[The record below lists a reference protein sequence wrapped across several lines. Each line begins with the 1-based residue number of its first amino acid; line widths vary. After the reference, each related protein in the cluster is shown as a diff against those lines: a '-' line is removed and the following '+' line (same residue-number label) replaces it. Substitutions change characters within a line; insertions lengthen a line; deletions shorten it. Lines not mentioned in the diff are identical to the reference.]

1 MANSRTPDIA
11 ILTAMVLLGSTLS
24 FGMEPLVGRLVV
36 PFYGG
41 AVHVWLTCMMVF
53 QGLLLLGYAYAHLV
67 APRLGGWHLIVL
79 LIPLVQWPLGFTSPY
94 APEAPIGAL
103 VGSLLAT
110 ISLPFAALTTTSVVA
125 QSWWARSE
133 LASEGEPFWL
143 YAASNVGSLAALL
156 AYPLLVE
163 PLSGLA
169 VQTSTWSSLY
179 LLYVVVTGLAWFRL
193 RPQRAEV
200 ASLRFDG
207 SDPTWAWLLLAA
219 APSALLL
226 ATTNHIAH
234 EVGSFPLVWV
244 LPMALYLGSFIPAF
258 RAGEGTSVRISRRW
272 MALLAAQALLFAA
285 FKGAAAWWLLV
296 ATLVPFTL
304 LCVSCHRLLYEL
316 RPAPERLT
324 TFYLWM
330 SVGGFLGGTAVT
342 LGAPALLDALYEP
355 YLALA
360 VIGLALATGARVA
373 GLRWRPWGEDS
384 ALGRRLGIY
393 LGLVLVVAMI
403 DKSGTFH
410 GDVLVRHRS
419 FYGVYRIEDAA
430 AADKTP
436 AHRRMVHGGT
446 AHGIEDRSG
455 RSGAYYHPGSP
466 LDQVVAARP
475 AGPTRTGVIGLGT
488 GAMAGMIDADDTMV
502 FYEIH
507 GEMEPLVREWFG
519 FMNGSPGE
527 VSVVVGDARLKLQEE
542 ADEPAYDLLVVDA
555 FAGDGIPV
563 HLVTRE
569 AWDIFLSRVAEDG
582 LLAMHISNRY
592 YDIRPVL
599 AVLAQHFGLQGRFQ
613 QTPQAATRY
622 PTDFPSQVVVFE
634 RDGSRLE
641 TFDASGWQPIE
652 RGQDLGG
659 AMWTDDW
666 SGLLE
671 ALRF

>member
-1 MANSRTPDIA
+1 
-11 ILTAMVLLGSTLS
+11 MVLLGSTLS

-53 QGLLLLGYAYAHLV
+53 QGLLLLGYGYAHLV
-67 APRLGGWHLIVL
+67 APRLGAWHLAVL
-79 LIPLVQWPLGFTSPY
+79 LLPLAQWPLDFVSPY

-103 VGSLLAT
+103 VLALLKT

-133 LASEGEPFWL
+133 LAKEGEPFWL

-163 PLSGLA
+163 PLTGLSLQKSG
-169 VQTSTWSSLY
+169 WSALY
-179 LLYVVVTGLAWFRL
+179 LAYVALAAVAYARL
-193 RPQRAEV
+193 KPGRGPV
-200 ASLRFDG
+200 ASLRVDG
-207 SDPTWAWLLLAA
+207 EDPVWAWLLLTA

-226 ATTNHIAH
+226 GITNHIAH

-258 RAGEGTSVRISRRW
+258 RDAEGLAVRASRRW
-272 MALLAAQALLFAA
+272 MALLALQAILFAA
-285 FKGAAAWWLLV
+285 FKGSAVWVVLV
-296 ATLVPFTL
+296 LAFVPFTL
-304 LCVSCHRLLYEL
+304 LCVACHRLLYEL

-342 LGAPALLDALYEP
+342 LGAPVLLDALYEP
-355 YLALA
+355 YLTIAAVGIALA
-360 VIGLALATGARVA
+360 VGAQRGGLG
-373 GLRWRPWGEDS
+373 WRPWGED
-384 ALGRRLGIY
+384 AGQGRRLAGY
-393 LGLVLVVAMI
+393 LSVLLLVAMV
-403 DKSGTFH
+403 DKSGVLH

-419 FYGVYRIEDAA
+419 FYGVYRIEDADA
-430 AADKTP
+430 SEGMP

-446 AHGIEDRSG
+446 VHGVEDKEG

-466 LDQVVAARP
+466 LDNVVAARP
-475 AGPTRTGVIGLGT
+475 EGPARVGVVGLGT
-488 GAMAGMIDADDTMV
+488 GAMAGMIDADDALV

-507 GEMEPLVREWFG
+507 GEMEPLVRQWFG
-519 FMNGSPGE
+519 FMNGSAGA

-542 ADEPAYDLLVVDA
+542 AEQPPYDVLVVDA

-569 AWDIFLSRVAEDG
+569 AWEVFTSRVADDG

-592 YDIRPVL
+592 YDIRPALSVL
-599 AVLAQHFGLQGRFQ
+599 ARHFGMQGRYLE
-613 QTPQAATRY
+613 TPEARARY
-622 PTDFPSQVVVFE
+622 RTDFPSQVVVFA
-634 RDGSRLE
+634 RDESRLAP
-641 TFDASGWQPIE
+641 FDASGWEPIE
-652 RGQDLGG
+652 AGQDLSGEL
-659 AMWTDDW
+659 WTDDW